1 MTSTLMNAVK
11 VALVLWIIS
20 LVSWALAVAST
31 TPEPEEI
38 LSMARRGVPAQSQSG
53 HGMSFD
59 LRSCSHCPSFL
70 ILDRGFGSGIESPLV
85 LALTTW
91 TLPAAWVA
99 RGGRPWSEVVA
110 VSPYSLSA
118 ALLVQWLVLA
128 LIVLGA
134 LRGIKERRVRAL

>member
-1 MTSTLMNAVK
+1 MNTVR
-11 VALVLWIIS
+11 VALALWIVS

-31 TPEPEEI
+31 TPEPKEI
-38 LSMARRGVPAQSQSG
+38 LAMARREVPAQSRSTQG
-53 HGMSFD
+53 ISFD

-118 ALLVQWLVLA
+118 ALLFQWLVLA
-128 LIVLGA
+128 FVVLGA
-134 LRGIKERRVRAL
+134 LRCLKERRVRAL